1 MHRRSFGILGAVLLA
16 LSAGCEMEDKST
28 TDVPAA
34 PEDAPCCQ
42 DSGGDDGSC
51 PALSACAAQ
60 PTAAPIRYG
69 AELVVRNGDPGVC
82 RLYLEDYKAG
92 GYCK

>member
-1 MHRRSFGILGAVLLA
+1 MRGLLGCVLATGLA
-16 LSAGCEMEDKST
+16 LFAGCEQEGRST
-28 TDVPAA
+28 TDVPAT
-34 PEDAPCCQ
+34 PQDTPCCQ
-42 DSGGDDGSC
+42 DSGGNDGSC

-60 PTAAPIRYG
+60 PTATPVRYG

-82 RLYLEDYKAG
+82 RLYLEDYRAA